1 VTAALETTDEAPPA
15 RAATPISAA
24 ANRTVVRICGRIAYV
39 EVAAQQGPA
48 QLLASIDDGTGA
60 VEVVFMGRRIIPGI
74 RPGQP
79 ISVTGRLVTEGGVRR
94 IYNPHYELAC
104 RA

>member
-1 VTAALETTDEAPPA
+1 MTATIDVVAGASVPVEATA
-15 RAATPISAA
+15 VADAAD
-24 ANRTVVRICGRIAYV
+24 RTVVRICGRISHV
-39 EVAAQQGPA
+39 EVAPLQGPA

-74 RPGQP
+74 RPGQL
-79 ISVTGRLVTEGGVRR
+79 IGVTGRLVTEGGARR
-94 IYNPHYELAC
+94 IYNPRYELAC